1 MGKATPTRHQQQALP
16 TYLPCWRA
24 RQYEFSNVSV
34 SHNPHLQHVGSIPL
48 TEIDVK
54 NKWVTIGREVTPT
67 QVQHGPVNFPCLG
80 ANQAIRMFLI
90 SQYSFQCLTGPT
102 TR

>member
-16 TYLPCWRA
+16 TFLACLRA
-24 RQYEFSNVSV
+24 SQYEFSNVFV

-67 QVQHGPVNFPCLG
+67 QVQPVLLPT
-80 ANQAIRMFLI
+80 FLAWGQTK
-90 SQYSFQCLTGPT
+90 QYGCF
-102 TR
+102 

>member
-16 TYLPCWRA
+16 TFLACLRA
-24 RQYEFSNVSV
+24 SQYEFSNVFV

-54 NKWVTIGREVTPT
+54 NKWVTTIGREVTPT
-67 QVQHGPVNFPCLG
+67 QVQHALLPT
-80 ANQAIRMFLI
+80 FLAWG
-90 SQYSFQCLTGPT
+90 QTKQ
-102 TR
+102 

>member
-1 MGKATPTRHQQQALP
+1 MNFPM
-16 TYLPCWRA
+16 
-24 RQYEFSNVSV
+24 FSNVFV

-67 QVQHGPVNFPCLG
+67 QVQQVLPANFPCLG

-90 SQYSFQCLTGPT
+90 SQYSFQCLTGLT
-102 TR
+102 SR